1 MAEPEEAPAP
11 EDPEDPIRYSRG
23 GKPVTWDEVRETAVI
38 VKDKVASLLDDQVK
52 DMLGMSARR
61 VRLGVSGLLEG
72 LSGVDFSEESV
83 TTCKVVKSDNTVCGR
98 DTPCRYH
105 PKEDN

>member
-1 MAEPEEAPAP
+1 MAEPEKAPAP
-11 EDPEDPIRYSRG
+11 EDRKDPIQYSRS

-38 VKDKVASLLDDQVK
+38 VKDKVASLLDDQVR

-72 LSGVDFSEESV
+72 LSGEEPV

-98 DTPCRYH
+98 ATPCRYH

>member
-1 MAEPEEAPAP
+1 MAEPEESPAP
-11 EDPEDPIRYSRG
+11 EDPKDPIRHSHG

-61 VRLGVSGLLEG
+61 VRIGVSGLLDG
-72 LSGVDFSEESV
+72 LSGVEPV
-83 TTCKVVKSDNTVCGR
+83 TSCRVIKSDNTVCGR
-98 DTPCRYH
+98 ATPCRYH
-105 PKEDN
+105 RRGGN

>member
-1 MAEPEEAPAP
+1 MAEPEEELAPK
-11 EDPEDPIRYSRG
+11 DSKDPIQYSRG
-23 GKPVTWDEVRETAVI
+23 KPITWDEVRETAVV

-61 VRLGVSGLLEG
+61 VRIGVSGLLEG
-72 LSGVDFSEESV
+72 LSGEEPV
-83 TTCKVVKSDNTVCGR
+83 RACKVVKSDNTVCGR
-98 DTPCRYH
+98 ATPCRYH

>member
-11 EDPEDPIRYSRG
+11 KDPQDPIRYTRG
-23 GKPVTWDEVRETAVI
+23 GRPVTWDEVRETAVV

-61 VRLGVSGLLEG
+61 VRTGISGLLDG
-72 LSGVDFSEESV
+72 LSGVESV
-83 TTCKVVKSDNTVCGR
+83 PVCKVVKSDNTVCGR
-98 DTPCRYH
+98 ATPCRYH
-105 PKEDN
+105 RRGGN

>member
-1 MAEPEEAPAP
+1 MAEPEKAPAT
-11 EDPEDPIRYSRG
+11 EDPKDPVRL
-23 GKPVTWDEVRETAVI
+23 TWNEIRETAVV
-38 VKDKVASLLDDQVK
+38 VKDGVASLLDDQVK

-72 LSGVDFSEESV
+72 LSGEEPV

-98 DTPCRYH
+98 ATPCRYH
-105 PKEDN
+105 PGEDN

>member
-1 MAEPEEAPAP
+1 MAEPEEELAP
-11 EDPEDPIRYSRG
+11 EDPKDPIRYSHG

-61 VRLGVSGLLEG
+61 VRTGISGLLDG
-72 LSGVDFSEESV
+72 LSGEESV
-83 TTCKVVKSDNTVCGR
+83 PVCRVIKSDNAVCGR
-98 DTPCRYH
+98 ATPCRYH

>member
-1 MAEPEEAPAP
+1 MAEPEEELAT
-11 EDPEDPIRYSRG
+11 EDSKDPIQYSRG
-23 GKPVTWDEVRETAVI
+23 KPITWDEVRETAVI

-72 LSGVDFSEESV
+72 LSGEESV
-83 TTCKVVKSDNTVCGR
+83 PVCRVIKSDNAVCGR
-98 DTPCRYH
+98 ATPCRYH

>member
-11 EDPEDPIRYSRG
+11 KDPQDPIRYTRG
-23 GKPVTWDEVRETAVI
+23 GRPVTWDEVRETAVV

-61 VRLGVSGLLEG
+61 VRTGISGLLDG
-72 LSGVDFSEESV
+72 LSGVESV
-83 TTCKVVKSDNTVCGR
+83 PVCRVIKSDNAVCGR
-98 DTPCRYH
+98 ATPCRYH

>member
-11 EDPEDPIRYSRG
+11 KDPQDPIRYTRG
-23 GKPVTWDEVRETAVI
+23 GRPVTWDEVRETAVV

-72 LSGVDFSEESV
+72 LSGEESV
-83 TTCKVVKSDNTVCGR
+83 PVCRVIKSDNAVCGR
-98 DTPCRYH
+98 ATPCRYH

>member
-1 MAEPEEAPAP
+1 MAEPEEEPARK
-11 EDPEDPIRYSRG
+11 DPQDPIRYTRG
-23 GKPVTWDEVRETAVI
+23 GTPVTWDEIRETAVV

-72 LSGVDFSEESV
+72 LSGEEPV
-83 TTCKVVKSDNTVCGR
+83 TACKVVKSDNTVCGR
-98 DTPCRYH
+98 ATPCRYH

>member
-1 MAEPEEAPAP
+1 MAEPEESPAP
-11 EDPEDPIRYSRG
+11 KDRKDPIQYSRG
-23 GKPVTWDEVRETAVI
+23 RPVTWDEVRETAVV

-72 LSGVDFSEESV
+72 LSGEASV
-83 TTCKVVKSDNTVCGR
+83 TACKVVKSDNAVCGR
-98 DTPCRYH
+98 ATPCRYH
-105 PKEDN
+105 PQEDN